1 MQPLRL
7 HPPAPAFH
15 FFKVAIDQGNP
26 AGAVKWYSGDRT
38 DKSLKLPVSVHA
50 SISEIPQMKTYPA
63 VVERDA
69 DTGLYVGWVPGF
81 PGAHSQ
87 GETLDELHGNLQE
100 VIDLLLQD
108 GDVPTESEFV
118 GVQHIRVGSR

>member
-1 MQPLRL
+1 M
-7 HPPAPAFH
+7 
-15 FFKVAIDQGNP
+15 
-26 AGAVKWYSGDRT
+26 KWYSGYRT
-38 DKSLKLPVSVHA
+38 DKSLQLPVSVHA